1 MGSLELPFRCF
12 WSGSEQARAG
22 QAKPG
27 GAAQTGFG
35 LQQQSK
41 NQQDMALIGTVDPYV
56 PNTSFSNYVE
66 HFEYFFSVNAITDDK
81 KKDLFMNLCG
91 MAVFNELKLLYP
103 ATDLKTLS
111 YAEITKKLKER
122 FDRVE
127 SEVVLRYK
135 FRCRMQSPSES
146 GENYILAVK
155 LLAEQCDFGEFRDSA
170 IRDQLIYGVYD
181 KDLQRQL
188 LNEDNL
194 LLKTAEKLIKN
205 RDLVSSRAMA
215 INAENVNSVRF
226 RLGRRDA
233 RYERRYDVYRRND
246 RSRSRNRDRYTWN
259 DRGRSDLDRRS
270 PGKGRYANFTCFFCK
285 QKGHVQKNCYRFKN
299 SQRGAVNAVKDDADR
314 ESDSENVH
322 DYFKR
327 LRVEYDTE
335 NESTD
340 LVGESPDLG
349 PQGAD

>member
-1 MGSLELPFRCF
+1 
-12 WSGSEQARAG
+12 
-22 QAKPG
+22 
-27 GAAQTGFG
+27 
-35 LQQQSK
+35 
-41 NQQDMALIGTVDPYV
+41 MALIGTVDPYV

-66 HFEYFFSVNAITDDK
+66 HFEYFFSANAFAEEK
-81 KKDLFMNLCG
+81 KKDLFMKLCG
-91 MAVFNELKLLYP
+91 MAAFNEFKLLYP

-111 YAEITKKLKER
+111 YTEITKKLKER

-127 SEVVLRYK
+127 SDVVLRYK
-135 FRCRMQSPSES
+135 FRCRMQTPSES

-188 LNEDNL
+188 LNEDDL

-205 RDLVSSRAMA
+205 RDLASSRARA
-215 INAENVNSVRF
+215 INSDNVNAIRH
-226 RLGRRDA
+226 RLGHRDS
-233 RYERRYDVYRRND
+233 RYERRYDVYRRGG
-246 RSRSRNRDRYTWN
+246 RSRSRNRDRFGRSE
-259 DRGRSDLDRRS
+259 RGRADPENRS
-270 PGKGRYANFTCFFCK
+270 SSRGRYANFTCYYCK
-285 QKGHVQKNCYRFKN
+285 QKGHLQKNCFRLKN
-299 SQRGAVNAVKDDADR
+299 SQKNSVNFVEDKS
-314 ESDSENVH
+314 ESENIH

-335 NESTD
+335 SESTD
-340 LVGESPDLG
+340 LAGEPSDLG